1 MCVSDCGARV
11 LEAGRR
17 SEKSSAPGESGLLAV
32 HRGVTIIG
40 HEVEVSDLGSH
51 PHPGGIGGRP

>member
-17 SEKSSAPGESGLLAV
+17 SEKSSESGLLAV